1 MRVDKPEWVSHEGQS
16 LLSVDVHP
24 DGSRVATAGQD
35 GKVKLWS
42 VAPILDPTQEADA
55 RVPRLLATL
64 TGHFGAVNCARWSAD
79 GRLLASGSD
88 DNLVMLWRLAAAGE
102 RFGSSVP
109 FGASQQPNVEKWR
122 CVSTLRG
129 HTGDVVDVAW
139 APDSCRLATVSLD
152 NSVRVWDVA
161 VAEPARQLLAV
172 LQGHRG
178 MVKGV
183 GWDPIDRYLATQG
196 DDRAVLVWE
205 KGATARDWQESA
217 RIEEPFERSTNKT
230 LFRRLS
236 WSPDGQFLCCP
247 HAFKKPMNI
256 AVVMRRAQERGAW
269 VQECDFVG
277 HQSPIVVAAFSP
289 QIYTPPAAA
298 APAAAAAKGAAP
310 KAHCCCAVG
319 GQDCNLSVW
328 LTSRAKPLVVVRDLF
343 EKDVLDMAWS
353 PDGRALF
360 CVSMDGTLAALQL
373 EVAEIGT
380 PLPAAERQA
389 WLQRLYGAA
398 PLGGASE
405 LLENPMMLGLERRAA
420 APAAAPPPPPAV
432 PNAAAAAAAGTLVP
446 AGTLAPPGGVGA
458 DALDGGSDPAAERA
472 ACRQG
477 EEAADQPR
485 PRRAPRRR
493 RRRARRARRAARR
506 ARRAARGPP
515 AARGG
520 GASAGG
526 QRLRRRAAQRH
537 RGARRRRAGAG
548 AARAAV
554 CPGGAG
560 AARRGRRGAEA
571 REAGGLAPNR
581 AAAHRRP
588 LRRRRAA
595 RRRAARR
602 RRRAR
607 RVGVAAA
614 AGGAGARPRRGRG
627 ARRRRRR

>member
-289 QIYTPPAAA
+289 QIYTPPPPPRPPPPPPR
-298 APAAAAAKGAAP
+298 APPRRRTA
-310 KAHCCCAVG
+310 CAVG

-432 PNAAAAAAAGTLVP
+432 PNAAAAAAA
-446 AGTLAPPGGVGA
+446 A
-458 DALDGGSDPAAERA
+458 RW
-472 ACRQG
+472 C
-477 EEAADQPR
+477 
-485 PRRAPRRR
+485 RRARSRRR
-493 RRRARRARRAARR
+493 RRRRDRRT
-506 ARRAARGPP
+506 
-515 AARGG
+515 
-520 GASAGG
+520 
-526 QRLRRRAAQRH
+526 RRRK
-537 RGARRRRAGAG
+537 
-548 AARAAV
+548 
-554 CPGGAG
+554 
-560 AARRGRRGAEA
+560 
-571 REAGGLAPNR
+571 
-581 AAAHRRP
+581 
-588 LRRRRAA
+588 
-595 RRRAARR
+595 
-602 RRRAR
+602 
-607 RVGVAAA
+607 
-614 AGGAGARPRRGRG
+614 
-627 ARRRRRR
+627 